1 MRQAGTITY
10 WFCMG
15 AGLFLVVLGLV
26 RFMAGAMPGILLV
39 FCLATAAVFALAGL
53 WVLRRSAGS
62 IE

>member
-1 MRQAGTITY
+1 MVTY

-15 AGLFLVVLGLV
+15 AGLLLVVFGLV
-26 RFMAGAMPGILLV
+26 RFIGGSDPGILLV